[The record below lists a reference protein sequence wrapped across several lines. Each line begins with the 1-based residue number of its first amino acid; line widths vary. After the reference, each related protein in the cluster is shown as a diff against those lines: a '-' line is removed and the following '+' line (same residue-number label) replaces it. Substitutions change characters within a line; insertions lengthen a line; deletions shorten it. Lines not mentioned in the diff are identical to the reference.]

1 MVARALFLL
10 GWLLGV
16 FCTAMPAWADQKL
29 IIYTSARESLIGDM
43 RAAFLKHHPDIE
55 VEVRAGGAAKLMARI
70 AAERDSG
77 VYVADLLWT
86 GEVADFYQLKSQGM
100 LLPYVPAEI
109 KSVVNPF
116 KDYDGSF
123 TAVRLGLIGIAY
135 NTRFVK
141 EAPKSWHDIYKSGYK
156 NAYGVVNPALSGN
169 AGLAVAMLARAFGW
183 GYFEALHA
191 NGARVSNATGAMVD
205 ETVAGDLL
213 ASMASDS
220 TVRDK
225 VEKGAPLAL
234 AYPPEILLLP
244 SSVAIIK
251 GSDSIKEARLFIDFM
266 LSREGQ
272 TLLAEEGKLPVRA
285 DVVVPA
291 TFNLPTPGEAVK
303 RAVTLDYP
311 HLIADR
317 EAIVKRFAEIM
328 QKENGEKADRR

>member
-1 MVARALFLL
+1 MVARSLFLL
-10 GWLLGV
+10 GWVFAALGAAAPV
-16 FCTAMPAWADQKL
+16 WADQKL
-29 IIYTSARESLIGDM
+29 IIYTSARESLIGEL
-43 RAAFLKHHPDIE
+43 RAAFIKHHPDVE

-100 LLPYVPAEI
+100 LLPYVPVEI

-123 TAVRLGLIGIAY
+123 TAVRLGLMGIAY

-141 EAPKSWHDIYKSGYK
+141 EPPKSWHDTYKAGYK

-169 AGLAVAMLARAFGW
+169 AALAVGMLARAFGW

-191 NGARVSNATGAMVD
+191 NGAKISNGTGALAD
-205 ETVAGDLL
+205 ETATGDLL

-225 VEKGAPLAL
+225 VDKGAPLAL

-244 SSVAIIK
+244 SSVAIVK
-251 GSDSIKEARLFIDFM
+251 GSDSIREARLFIDFM

-272 TLLAEEGKLPVRA
+272 GILAEEGKLPVRT
-285 DVVVPA
+285 DVVLPPN
-291 TFNLPTPGEAVK
+291 FGLPTPAEAVK
-303 RAVTLDYP
+303 RAVTLDFP

-317 EAIVKRFAEIM
+317 EGIVKRFAEIM
-328 QKENGEKADRR
+328 QKENGDKAEKR

>member
-1 MVARALFLL
+1 MVAKPLHLL
-10 GWLLGV
+10 VWLLVGL
-16 FCTAMPAWADQKL
+16 CAATSAQADQKL
-29 IIYTSARESLIGDM
+29 IIYTSARESLIGDL
-43 RAAFLKHHPDIE
+43 RAAFIKHHPDIE
-55 VEVRAGGAAKLMARI
+55 VEVRAGGAAKLMAKL
-70 AAERDSG
+70 ASERDSG

-100 LLPYVPAEI
+100 LVQYVPAEI

-123 TAVRLGLIGIAY
+123 TAVRLGLMGIAY

-141 EAPKSWHDIYKSGYK
+141 EAPKGWHDIYRNGYK

-169 AGLAVAMLARAFGW
+169 AALAVGMLVRAFGW

-191 NGARVSNATGAMVD
+191 NGAKVSNATGALAD
-205 ETVAGDLL
+205 ETAAGDLL

-234 AYPPEILLLP
+234 AYPSEILLLP
-244 SSVAIIK
+244 SSVAIVK
-251 GSDSIKEARLFIDFM
+251 GSDSIREARLFVDFM

-272 TLLAEEGKLPVRA
+272 TLLAEEGKLPVRP
-285 DVVVPA
+285 DVGLPSNS
-291 TFNLPTPGEAVK
+291 NLPAPAEAVK

-317 EAIVKRFAEIM
+317 EAIVKRFTEIM
-328 QKENGEKADRR
+328 QKENGDKADKR

>member
-1 MVARALFLL
+1 MVAKPLLLL
-10 GWLLGV
+10 GWMFVAL
-16 FCTAMPAWADQKL
+16 CTATSAWADQKL
-29 IIYTSARESLIGDM
+29 VIYTSARESLIGDL
-43 RAAFLKHHPDIE
+43 RVAFTKHHPDIE
-55 VEVRAGGAAKLMARI
+55 VEVRTGGAAKLMAKL
-70 AAERDSG
+70 ASERDSG

-86 GEVADFYQLKSQGM
+86 GEVADFFQLKSQGM

-109 KSVVNPF
+109 KSAVNPF

-123 TAVRLGLIGIAY
+123 TAVRLGLMGIAY

-141 EAPKSWHDIYKSGYK
+141 EAPKGWHDIYRNGYR

-169 AGLAVAMLARAFGW
+169 AALAVGMLVRAFGW

-191 NGARVSNATGAMVD
+191 NGAKVSNATGAMAD
-205 ETVAGDLL
+205 ETAAGDLL

-220 TVRDK
+220 TVREK
-225 VEKGAPLAL
+225 VEKGAPLAS

-244 SSVAIIK
+244 SSVAIVK
-251 GSDSIKEARLFIDFM
+251 GSDSVREARLFIDFM

-272 TLLAEEGKLPVRA
+272 GILAEEGKLPVRP
-285 DVVVPA
+285 DVAVPA
-291 TFNLPTPGEAVK
+291 SYNLPTPGEAVK

-317 EAIVKRFAEIM
+317 EAIVKRFSEIM
-328 QKENGEKADRR
+328 QKENGEKAEKR